1 MPGMSGG
8 VSWRSVFFISF
19 EEVDMSRREKDV
31 VGVGIDTGRYGH
43 RATFL
48 RGDQQPA
55 AEPLDFSETAAGHEQ
70 LAAVLKRLQS
80 TGCQIHVHLDAA
92 GQYATNLERFLRELP
107 AVSLSV
113 GEPKRNKD
121 YHAAISPKRKSD
133 ATESYAM
140 ARFAIAE
147 RPTATAAVPAEIRA
161 LSEVTSR
168 LKVKVCDCTRAANRL
183 HNLMARVFP
192 ELALLVPRITVA
204 WLLELL
210 DKYPTPIRI
219 ARARLA
225 TLERISRAPK
235 DTVRAIHKSAASSVG
250 TMSDEAA
257 EALVRLA
264 VDEVRQVAKQ
274 RKSLEKLLELTYTG
288 LPAGGHQQLTTIP
301 GIGVATAA
309 VLVSKVVS
317 IKRFDTA
324 EKLVGFFGVFPR
336 EYQSG
341 VDKSGEP
348 NPSKTKRMSQQG
360 NDLAR
365 AYLYS
370 AAATAARCN
379 PAVRSLYRR
388 LRARGTRYDV
398 AMGHCMRKLLHLA
411 FAVWNTGKPFDPEHY
426 PWEAAD
432 QDTTNQDTASLM
444 EEQKKAAGHTRDVGS
459 KRSVVTTANAK
470 VDPQSPQVNAL
481 NGDAERIVD
490 YQAIRLQVSLKQI
503 MEHLGLMATLRLS
516 AGEHRGPCPIHG
528 KGDRRRRDF
537 AINLDKNVF
546 CCHHPSCQARGNHLD
561 LWALLHN
568 QTPYE
573 AANDLA
579 ATFNLSIT

>member
-1 MPGMSGG
+1 
-8 VSWRSVFFISF
+8 
-19 EEVDMSRREKDV
+19 MSRQEKEVV

-48 RGDQQPA
+48 RADQQPA
-55 AEPLDFSETAAGHEQ
+55 AEPLDFGETAAGYEQ

-80 TGCQIHVHLDAA
+80 TGCQVHVHLDAA
-92 GQYATNLERFLRELP
+92 GQYAINLERFLRELP
-107 AVSLSV
+107 AVSVSI

-133 ATESYAM
+133 VTESYAM

-147 RPTATAAVPAEIRA
+147 RPVATAAASAEIHA

-168 LKVKVCDCTRAANRL
+168 LKVKVRDCTRAANRL

-192 ELALLVPRITVA
+192 ELAILTPQITVA

-210 DKYPTPIRI
+210 DRYPTPARI

-225 TLERISRAPK
+225 TLERIGRAPK
-235 DTVRAIHKSAASSVG
+235 DTVRAIHKSAATSVG
-250 TMSDEAA
+250 TMRGEPA

-264 VDEVRQVAKQ
+264 VDEARQVAKQ
-274 RKSLEKLLELTYTG
+274 RKSLEKLLEITYAR
-288 LPAGGHQQLTTIP
+288 LPASGHLQLTTIP

-317 IKRFDTA
+317 IERFDTA

-348 NPSKTKRMSQQG
+348 KPSSTKRMSQQG

-365 AYLYS
+365 AYLYT
-370 AAATAARCN
+370 AAKTAARCN
-379 PAVRSLYRR
+379 PAVRSLYQR

-411 FAVWNTGKPFDPEHY
+411 FAVWSTGKPFDPDHY
-426 PWEAAD
+426 PWESPS
-432 QDTTNQDTASLM
+432 QDSTTATRESK
-444 EEQKKAAGHTRDVGS
+444 EAAGHTRDVGS
-459 KRSVVTTANAK
+459 KRSVVTAADASLDRPART
-470 VDPQSPQVNAL
+470 VNSH
-481 NGDAERIVD
+481 NTDDKRPVD
-490 YQAIRLQVSLKQI
+490 YEAIRAQVSLKSI
-503 MEHLGLMATLRLS
+503 LEHLGLMDALRPS
-516 AGEHRGPCPIHG
+516 AGERRGPCPIHG
-528 KGDRRRRDF
+528 NGDRRRRDF
-537 AINLDKNVF
+537 AANLDKNVF

-568 QTPYE
+568 QTTYE
-573 AANDLA
+573 AAKDLA
-579 ATFNLSIT
+579 RTFNLSST